1 MMLSEVKQLQ
11 KNSDFTVF
19 HTRFHLCEESRIVK
33 YIDIESKMMVARG
46 WGRGNGE

>member
-33 YIDIESKMMVARG
+33 YIEPDKRVVVVRAG
-46 WGRGNGE
+46 GEGK